1 MYTKRNNQYVVTSHE
16 ICKQKLGNIHH
27 NKLKMEFE
35 TYINISINLF
45 VCDSIYKYLHH
56 NYKLKMESET
66 YIK

>member
-35 TYINISINLF
+35 TYI
-45 VCDSIYKYLHH
+45 
-56 NYKLKMESET
+56 
-66 YIK
+66 